1 MKREQEGAEKNINYV
16 TIERRKYRKKQNERI
31 PVQNDGKRGRRGEI
45 FSEKREKTA
54 GAVRQFHF
62 VKQCDRYAAKNRD
75 PSESDFA
82 RGPALKFFREKFLT
96 K

>member
-54 GAVRQFHF
+54 GAVGQFHF
-62 VKQCDRYAAKNRD
+62 VKQKGGGMSGRSVRGLPEKFPAKN
-75 PSESDFA
+75 A
-82 RGPALKFFREKFLT
+82 
-96 K
+96 